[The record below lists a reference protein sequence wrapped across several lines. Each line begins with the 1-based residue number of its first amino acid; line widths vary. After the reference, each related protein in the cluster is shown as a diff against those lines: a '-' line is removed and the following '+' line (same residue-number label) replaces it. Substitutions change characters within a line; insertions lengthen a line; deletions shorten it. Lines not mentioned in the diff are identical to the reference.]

1 MLSMEWGQLIS
12 KKWDRVVFYGTLP
25 ATFILT
31 VPLHLAF
38 SGYEYNNPIM
48 HLINYIFVNYGYPI
62 FTVLYGAFLYQ
73 DLSHYRRYIK
83 IYGSVSV
90 LTVVVF
96 FWFFG
101 PLIFDRI
108 DIAAGGHCSLEY
120 NTVYQCEW
128 HQGTWYYGFDSSG
141 HYFMLLIFILTITNE
156 LIQERDRRR
165 ERIKMSVLTVLSCFT
180 VLVWYTMFLVTSI
193 FFHTFKEKVVGL
205 TVGYIIPVF
214 VL

>member
-1 MLSMEWGQLIS
+1 MR

-25 ATFILT
+25 VTFILT
-31 VPLHLAF
+31 VPLHIAF
-38 SGYEYNNPIM
+38 SSYQYNNAIM
-48 HLINYIFVNYGYPI
+48 LSINRIFVNYGYPI
-62 FTVLYGAFLYQ
+62 FTALYAAFLYQ
-73 DLSHYRRYIK
+73 DLSHYKRYIK
-83 IYGSVSV
+83 IYGAISA
-90 LTVVVF
+90 LTIAVF

-108 DIAAGGHCSLEY
+108 DILAGGHCSLEY
-120 NTVYQCEW
+120 YTVYQCEW

-141 HYFMLLIFILTITNE
+141 HYFILLIFILTITNE
-156 LIQERDRRR
+156 LIQERDRRH
-165 ERIKMSVLTVLSCFT
+165 ERIKLSLLTVLSGFT

-205 TVGYIIPVF
+205 TAAYIIPVF